1 MLLYNQTMNEKQASL
16 FFEALSSD
24 VRLQIFR
31 LLVRFSPH
39 GLVQGEIAQKLD
51 LPITNLSFHLKALVH
66 STLVDVQREGR
77 FMRYKANTA
86 LMREVIGYLTS
97 ECCTGC
103 RTIDSG
109 TANQS

>member
-1 MLLYNQTMNEKQASL
+1 MNEKQASL

-24 VRLQIFR
+24 VRLKIFR
-31 LLVRFSPH
+31 LLVQFSPN

-66 STLVDVQREGR
+66 STLVTVQREGR

-86 LMREVIGYLTS
+86 LMREVVGYLTA

-103 RTIDSG
+103 RTIDSD

>member
-1 MLLYNQTMNEKQASL
+1 MNEKQASL

-24 VRLQIFR
+24 VRLKIFL
-31 LLVRFSPH
+31 LLVRFSPN

-66 STLVDVQREGR
+66 STLVTVQREGR

-86 LMREVIGYLTS
+86 LMWEVVGYLSS

-103 RTIDSG
+103 RTIDSD

>member
-1 MLLYNQTMNEKQASL
+1 MNEKQASL

-24 VRLQIFR
+24 VRLKIFR
-31 LLVRFSPH
+31 LLVRFSPN

-66 STLVDVQREGR
+66 STLVTVQREGR
-77 FMRYKANTA
+77 FMRYKANTEF
-86 LMREVIGYLTS
+86 MREVVGYLTS

-103 RTIDSG
+103 QAADSNVL
-109 TANQS
+109 NQS